1 MNVPALPFP
10 ELLADLA
17 TDLCRGTNCLVLC
30 DKGWCLPIYAALRER
45 LKKRN
50 LRVDYLDGRP
60 PPGTDPKQDVGVM
73 ALAVAQTRIALRSDL
88 SANVLALPHLD
99 LMAGEPCGWTPTA
112 RELVALLYEN
122 PLVQWLGFCDP
133 CMRPLEIVRKAFTR
147 TYEVAARYERPDT
160 PRATAEP
167 EAGADE
173 PKPVTR
179 DDPDG
184 TAADAAPPPSEAGA

>member
-1 MNVPALPFP
+1 MHAPALPFP
-10 ELLADLA
+10 DLLADLA
-17 TDLCRGTNCLVLC
+17 ADLCRGANCLVIC

-45 LKKRN
+45 LRARH
-50 LRVDYLDGRP
+50 LRIDYLDGRP

-88 SANVLALPHLD
+88 TANVLAVPHLD

-147 TYEVAARYERPDT
+147 VYEVSARYERPDT
-160 PRATAEP
+160 PRAAPEMEVEAKVEEP
-167 EAGADE
+167 
-173 PKPVTR
+173 PVTSA
-179 DDPDG
+179 DPDG
-184 TAADAAPPPSEAGA
+184 TAADAAPPQE

>member
-10 ELLADLA
+10 DMLADLYH
-17 TDLCRGTNCLVLC
+17 DLCRGANCLVLC

-45 LKKRN
+45 LKARN
-50 LRVDYLDGRP
+50 LRIDYLDGRP

-122 PLVQWLGFCDP
+122 PTVQWLGFCDP

-160 PRATAEP
+160 PRATP
-167 EAGADE
+167 EVEVEE

-179 DDPDG
+179 DDVDG
-184 TAADAAPPPSEAGA
+184 TAADAPPPVL